1 MPKSLSCKWRGLMCW
16 LLAFFVLVPSSVW
29 AAAKISTSERVA
41 QFEYAGTILLL
52 AAIMAGGITAMFIP
66 TSVDV
71 QIKRVA
77 FAKLFIGVTFGLFAS
92 LFVSSHHRLDD
103 VQMLLPAYFL
113 ASIGT
118 PVMVYV
124 VGIASDKDTYATL
137 VTWFKRKFGL
147 GG

>member
-66 TSVDV
+66 TNVDG
-71 QIKRVA
+71 QIKKVA
-77 FAKLFIGVTFGLFAS
+77 FAKWFIGMTFGLFAS
-92 LFVSSHHRLDD
+92 LFVSSRCHLDD
-103 VQMLLPAYFL
+103 VQMLLPGYFL
-113 ASIGT
+113 AAIGT
-118 PVMVYV
+118 PIMVYV